1 MRLFRP
7 FLLAIIFL
15 IWDPVSADFNIDD
28 GIIFRVNFAKKNEEL
43 LNLKQPNEVESGGTE
58 TEKTDSEN
66 EEEEPRKPLDM
77 SPPDPDSTPPETI
90 VMTSSNN
97 EKYTC
102 TLPKV
107 EVKSATSEMPY
118 EGPNVLE
125 ILQQLFIS
133 QACAYRLEHYWTYEL
148 CHGRHVRQYHEE
160 REGKDVKVTN
170 KRTLIEPNPF

>member
-7 FLLAIIFL
+7 LFFSIIVL
-15 IWDPVSADFNIDD
+15 IWDPVAADFNIDD
-28 GIIFRVNFAKKNEEL
+28 GIIFRVNFAKKNEDL
-43 LNLKQPNEVESGGTE
+43 LNLKQPNEEESGVADNV
-58 TEKTDSEN
+58 KSDDNPN
-66 EEEEPRKPLDM
+66 EEKELRPPLDM

-160 REGKDVKVTN
+160 RDGKNIKVRN
-170 KRTLIEPNPF
+170 NSIS